1 MAEWVEVFRGAVPL
15 AHEVFLHTINVAAK
29 ARRTLRVSTEGNV
42 TVLEMRVPIPK
53 SLAAARSATPT
64 ETPE

>member
-1 MAEWVEVFRGAVPL
+1 MAEWVEVFRGAVPF

-53 SLAAARSATPT
+53 SLAAARPTPT